1 MLSLVLVVALTAAQ
15 AQQPA
20 QPATRDTTKSGKQI
34 KIVIDT
40 QQHDTLWRR
49 PLTPELL
56 ANAYAN
62 ERARAVVR
70 AARAARLAQ
79 DSSIVRYEAISR
91 NRISIYLRAAEF
103 GRDHLISRIDKV
115 ARV

>member
-1 MLSLVLVVALTAAQ
+1 MLSLVFAVALTASPP
-15 AQQPA
+15 QQPA
-20 QPATRDTTKSGKQI
+20 QPNPRDTVKTGKQI

-40 QQHDTLWRR
+40 QKHDTLWRR

-62 ERARAVVR
+62 ERTRAVVR

-91 NRISIYLRAAEF
+91 NRISVYLRAAEF
-103 GRDHLISRIDKV
+103 GRDHLISRVDK
-115 ARV
+115 